1 MSLKKELVELENY
14 CFKKFSRPPTKEE
27 IEELKKNYWKSY
39 RRQHNQ
45 DRKKRRIYVTFNP
58 QQFKIIEQAAK
69 DHKIKKTTF
78 TRQAVMAYI
87 ENSKIIPIDLSKK
100 TEKLTIE
107 IRRIGGNVNQIA
119 KKVNMSKQVGRQLDS
134 EQLINNLKKNVV
146 ELERKVDEFFKG

>member
-27 IEELKKNYWKSY
+27 IEELKEDYWKSY
-39 RRQHNQ
+39 RKKYNQ
-45 DRKKRRIYVTFNP
+45 GLKKRRIDVTFNP
-58 QQFKIIEQAAK
+58 QQFKKIEQAAK

-146 ELERKVDEFFKG
+146 ELENKVDEFFKG